1 MVSVAHSPYECLS
14 FTLKISLYTS
24 PFWSSFSSCRRFV
37 FSCSDLTICFKCWCT
52 TVNAWVISFFPF
64 FTTNDW
70 SLEDFIFFYIAA
82 FSFKVKFP
90 CFDVTSVFTSCCF
103 SFEFAS
109 GLIWLISSLISFTL
123 YLRYLFLATYLYI
136 SCWPG
141 DRHFLTL
148 GVYVFQYQY
157 TLPLW
162 LFNLSVFSILFSA
175 FAFYFL
181 LAATYQSVFYSL
193 PAACFFISAFCTFAH
208 YFCFCFYFWYMVASA
223 MCFLSAFFLNLLFFS
238 WFLLLRSA
246 SLTLSY

>member
-37 FSCSDLTICFKCWCT
+37 FSCTDLTICFKCWCT

-123 YLRYLFLATYLYI
+123 YFRYLFLATYLYI

>member
-1 MVSVAHSPYECLS
+1 MSVAHSPYECLS

-90 CFDVTSVFTSCCF
+90 CFDVTFVFTSCCF

-123 YLRYLFLATYLYI
+123 YFRYLFLATYLYI

>member
-90 CFDVTSVFTSCCF
+90 CFDVTFVFTSCCF
-103 SFEFAS
+103 PFEFAS

-123 YLRYLFLATYLYI
+123 YFRYLFLATYLYI

>member
-1 MVSVAHSPYECLS
+1 MVSVAHCPYECLS

-123 YLRYLFLATYLYI
+123 YFRYLFLATCLYI

-193 PAACFFISAFCTFAH
+193 PAACFFISAFCTLH
-208 YFCFCFYFWYMVASA
+208 TTFCFCFYFWYMVASA

>member
-90 CFDVTSVFTSCCF
+90 CFNVTSVFTSCCF

-123 YLRYLFLATYLYI
+123 YFRYLFLATYLYI

>member
-90 CFDVTSVFTSCCF
+90 CFDVTSVFTSFCF

-123 YLRYLFLATYLYI
+123 YFRYLFLATYLYI

>member
-52 TVNAWVISFFPF
+52 TVNTWVISFFPF

-90 CFDVTSVFTSCCF
+90 CFDVTFVFTSCCF

-123 YLRYLFLATYLYI
+123 YFRYLFLATYLYI

>member
-90 CFDVTSVFTSCCF
+90 CFDVTFVFTSCCF

-123 YLRYLFLATYLYI
+123 YFRYLFLATYLYI

>member
-1 MVSVAHSPYECLS
+1 MVSVAHSPYECFS

-123 YLRYLFLATYLYI
+123 YFRYLFLATYLYI

>member
-123 YLRYLFLATYLYI
+123 YFRYLFLATYLYI

-148 GVYVFQYQY
+148 GVHVFQYQY

>member
-1 MVSVAHSPYECLS
+1 MVSVAHCPYECLS

-123 YLRYLFLATYLYI
+123 YFRYLFLATCLYI

-162 LFNLSVFSILFSA
+162 LFNLSVFSSLFSA

-181 LAATYQSVFYSL
+181 LAATYQSVVYSL